1 MSGAGELLG
10 VMHGPSGPA
19 CLVFSSED
27 KLKAVCIIILNI
39 FSVHTRDIANF
50 MNSMDIM
57 DNIESMDSM
66 DSIDGDRVF
75 P

>member
-19 CLVFSSED
+19 CSVLRSAD

-39 FSVHTRDIANF
+39 VIAHCS
-50 MNSMDIM
+50 MDSMDIM
-57 DNIESMDSM
+57 DSIESMDSI
-66 DSIDGDRVF
+66 DSMDGDRVF

>member
-1 MSGAGELLG
+1 
-10 VMHGPSGPA
+10 MHGPSGPA
-19 CLVFSSED
+19 CSVFSSED

-39 FSVHTRDIANF
+39 VSVHTRDIANF

-66 DSIDGDRVF
+66 DGDRVF

>member
-19 CLVFSSED
+19 CLLFSSED

-39 FSVHTRDIANF
+39 VTVHTRDIANF
-50 MNSMDIM
+50 MDIM
-57 DNIESMDSM
+57 DIIESIDSM
-66 DSIDGDRVF
+66 DGDRVF

>member
-1 MSGAGELLG
+1 
-10 VMHGPSGPA
+10 MHGQGFS
-19 CLVFSSED
+19 VFRSAD

-39 FSVHTRDIANF
+39 VTAHTTDIAHF
-50 MNSMDIM
+50 MDSMDIM

-66 DSIDGDRVF
+66 DSMDGDRVF